1 MSSEARILPAIR
13 CLYDA
18 ATDAAKWTGFLKELA
33 RCFNAD
39 GANLIRVNPEDQ
51 ALTFCAL
58 YGYDS
63 AVRRLFAKDGADFG
77 TALARY
83 ERRFAE
89 LMPTDPRVRFIERFP
104 SRPLSCR
111 LEIGEAE
118 IHGSTMYRDILR
130 PADVEYSLV
139 VNVPEDDGS
148 LIMFGVFRGRAS
160 TYFTE
165 PEVQLF
171 GELIPHVKQAV
182 GLSERLARVDLANR
196 VALEALDALSVGVLI
211 VDEHGRM
218 IHANA
223 AGRRIVTMA
232 DGVSLHGGSL
242 KLHRREEDAALRRA
256 IWDAVAQA
264 RDGDSPPGEAMT
276 VWRPSGNEPFPV
288 MVAALWGN
296 HLRYGLGRLDEPLAV
311 VFVTVPEEPQEAP
324 AELLRRLFGLTPA
337 EARLCE
343 RLVLGRTVEEA
354 AQDLAIATGTAR
366 IQLKSV
372 FAKTGVGRQTELV
385 TKILSTPV
393 WVRHRGT
400 AAP

>member
-1 MSSEARILPAIR
+1 MPSEARILPAIR

-18 ATDAAKWTGFLKELA
+18 ATDAAKWTGFLQEIA
-33 RCFNAD
+33 RCFDAE
-39 GANLIRVNPEDQ
+39 GANIIRVNPEVQ

-58 YGYDS
+58 YGYDP
-63 AVRRLFAKDGADFG
+63 VIRRLFASDGADFG

-118 IHGSTMYRDILR
+118 LRASAMYREILR
-130 PADVEYSLV
+130 HADVEYSLV
-139 VNVPEDDGS
+139 VSVPEDDGS

-160 TYFTE
+160 SHFTE
-165 PEVQLF
+165 QEVELF

-182 GLSERLARVDLANR
+182 GLSERLARVDFANR
-196 VALEALDALSVGVLI
+196 VALEALDALAVGVLI
-211 VDEHGRM
+211 VDEDGQAMHV
-218 IHANA
+218 NA
-223 AGRRIVTMA
+223 AGRRIVAMA
-232 DGVSLHGGSL
+232 DGLSLRGGSL
-242 KLHRREEDAALRRA
+242 RLHRREEDAALRGA
-256 IWDAVAQA
+256 IWEAVRQA
-264 RDGDSPPGEAMT
+264 RNGEIPSGQAMT
-276 VWRPSGNEPFPV
+276 ASRPSGNEAFPV
-288 MVAALWGN
+288 MVGVLWGN

-354 AQDLAIATGTAR
+354 AHDLDIATGTAR

-385 TKILSTPV
+385 AKILSTPV
-393 WVRHRGT
+393 WVRHRG
-400 AAP
+400 AGAS